1 MRSTQQPIVPQVPY
15 DSLWKRLHH
24 FLPLAFLYS
33 VRHLTI
39 GTAIRFRR
47 RYLKWKGEKYY
58 I

>member
-1 MRSTQQPIVPQVPY
+1 MKSTQQPIVPQVL
-15 DSLWKRLHH
+15 DNSLWMRLRY
-24 FLPLAFLYS
+24 FLPLAFAYS